1 MKPTF
6 KLRLPVYLDYNS
18 TTPADSR
25 VVDKMLPFLRHK
37 FGNPASRSHI
47 LGWEAEAAVE
57 KAREFVASL
66 IKASS
71 KEIVWTSGATESN
84 NLAIKTIALSNLNK
98 GRHVITLKTEH
109 KAVLDTCR
117 YLESKGF
124 IVSYLAVNNNG
135 LLDLNLLNKCIQP
148 DTILVVIMYVNHEI
162 GVIQNIE
169 SISSLCSSYGIPL
182 HVDAAQAVG
191 KVSINTSKT
200 QINTM
205 SLTSHK
211 AYGPKG
217 VGALYVNKANVF
229 KIEPQMHGGG
239 QEKGVRSGTLPTHQ
253 IVGMGEAYRLIY
265 NEGLSEFKT
274 TKQLNVHLV
283 KELVS
288 IVQVNVNGSLT
299 SRIPH
304 NININIKYVEGEA
317 LMMSMKNVCVS
328 SGSACTSSALQPS
341 YILQAIGCIQN
352 VHNSIR
358 FSLGRFTLASE
369 VEYVSQAVI
378 EKIKRLRQLSPLWS

>member
-1 MKPTF
+1 MKPIY
-6 KLRLPVYLDYNS
+6 KLRLPVYLDYSS
-18 TTPADSR
+18 TTPADPR
-25 VVDKMLPFLRHK
+25 VVEKMLPFLRHK

-47 LGWEAEAAVE
+47 LGWETEAVVE
-57 KAREFVASL
+57 KARECVASL

-84 NLAIKTIALSNLNK
+84 NLAIKAIALSKHNK
-98 GRHVITLKTEH
+98 GKHIITLKTEH

-124 IVSYLAVNNNG
+124 IISYLAVNNNG
-135 LLDLNLLNKCIQP
+135 LLDLALLNNCIQSG
-148 DTILVVIMYVNHEI
+148 TILVIIMYVNHEI

-169 SISSLCSSYGIPL
+169 DISRVCNKLRVPL

-217 VGALYVNKANVF
+217 VGVLYVNKANVF
-229 KIEPQMHGGG
+229 KVVPQMHGGG

-253 IVGMGEAYRLIY
+253 IVGMGKAYRLIY
-265 NEGLSEFKT
+265 VEGLSEFKT
-274 TKQLNVHLV
+274 TKQLNVFLV
-283 KELVS
+283 KELIY
-288 IVQVNVNGSLT
+288 IVQASVNGCLT
-299 SRIPH
+299 ARVPH

-317 LMMSMKNVCVS
+317 LMMSMKSICVS
-328 SGSACTSSALQPS
+328 SGSACTSSSLQPS
-341 YILQAIGCIQN
+341 YVLQAIGCIQN

-358 FSLGRFTLASE
+358 ISIGRFTLASE
-369 VEYVSQAVI
+369 VEYVTQVVSGKV
-378 EKIKRLRQLSPLWS
+378 KRLRQLSPLWV